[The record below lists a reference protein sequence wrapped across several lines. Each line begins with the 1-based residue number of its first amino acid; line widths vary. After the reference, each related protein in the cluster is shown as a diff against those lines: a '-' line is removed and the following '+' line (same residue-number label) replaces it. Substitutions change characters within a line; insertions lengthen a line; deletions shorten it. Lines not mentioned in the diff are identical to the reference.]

1 MRTWRDW
8 PGAAI
13 VTVMLASCGGGG
25 GGGSSDASR
34 YTVGGIVRGLSGA
47 GLVLEATGA
56 GTVTVSS
63 SGPFQFAAALPDG
76 STYAIT
82 VRAQPT
88 NPSQICLISKATA
101 SGTVVGANVTN
112 IEVACSANAARF
124 MYVVNHGSNDISG
137 YAIDNATGA
146 LTPMSGSP
154 FASGVG
160 PTWLTMHPSGK
171 FAYVS
176 NGGANTISVYS
187 VDATRGSLAPTSGLP
202 TLVTPIST
210 VQSPIS
216 PVEIESSGTLAI
228 VGNPNAPIVGDVQPN
243 NLAVYRIDAASGMLT
258 SAVDSPFTT
267 DAAFPDFVASD
278 RTGKFVYAFNYI
290 NRVGVGGLSI
300 ASFAIN
306 SNVGTLVAVN
316 GSPFGPFKPYPQ
328 CYGLAPNGK
337 FAYEGSIGSGLQ
349 SFILDGTTG
358 AVTAGG
364 TITFAATACDI
375 DPSSKF
381 MYVSDGSVI
390 AGYTVDSM
398 SGALRAIGG
407 TPMTLSDPF
416 TLLGVRID
424 PTGKFLY
431 VTRKDAIY
439 AFAIDSS
446 NGELTTVRGSPF
458 TVASA
463 TDRLATR
470 IAIDPSG
477 RFAYVPSGNSSNVY
491 ALSIDP
497 FSGALTPITGSPFT
511 AGTSPWTISFLN

>member
-1 MRTWRDW
+1 MRTWSEW
-8 PGAAI
+8 PIAA
-13 VTVMLASCGGGG
+13 TAAVMLAGCGGGG
-25 GGGSSDASR
+25 SGGDSGALRYTIGGS
-34 YTVGGIVRGLSGA
+34 VRGLSGA

-63 SGPFQFAAALPDG
+63 SGQFQFATALPDG
-76 STYAIT
+76 AAYAIT
-82 VRAQPT
+82 VRTQPT
-88 NPSQICLISKATA
+88 NPSQICSISKATA
-101 SGTVVGANVTN
+101 SGTVAGANVTN
-112 IEVACSANAARF
+112 VEVACAANAARF

-154 FASGVG
+154 FAAGAG
-160 PTWLTMHPSGK
+160 PTWLTIHPGGK
-171 FAYVS
+171 FAYAT
-176 NGGANTISVYS
+176 NGDANSISAYT
-187 VDATRGSLAPTSGLP
+187 VDATRGVLAPTSDTP

-216 PVEIESSGTLAI
+216 PVAIDSSGTVAI
-228 VGNPNAPIVGDVQPN
+228 VGNPNAPFVGDVQPD
-243 NLAVYRIDAASGMLT
+243 NLSVYRIDAASGMLT
-258 SAVDSPFTT
+258 PAVDSPLSTG
-267 DAAFPDFVASD
+267 APFPDFVATD
-278 RTGKFVYAFNYI
+278 PTGKFAYAFNYI

-300 ASFAIN
+300 ASLAID
-306 SNVGTLVAVN
+306 SNAGTLAAVN
-316 GSPFGPFKPYPQ
+316 RSPFGPFQPYPQ

-337 FAYEGSIGSGLQ
+337 FAYEGSIGDGLQ

-364 TITFAATACDI
+364 SSTFKATTCAVDA
-375 DPSSKF
+375 SSRF
-381 MYVSDGSVI
+381 MYVSDGSAI

-398 SGALRAIGG
+398 SGALRTIGG
-407 TPMTLSDPF
+407 TPVTLSDPY

-424 PTGKFLY
+424 LSGKFLY

-446 NGELTTVRGSPF
+446 SGELTAVSGSPF
-458 TVASA
+458 TVASS
-463 TDRLATR
+463 TDRFATP

-477 RFAYVPSGNSSNVY
+477 RFAYVPSRTSSNLY

-497 FSGALTPITGSPFT
+497 FTGALTPVAGSPFA
-511 AGTSPWTISFLN
+511 AGASPGAISFLN